1 MQQINHPNRGRYTYW
16 YNSPRGFQNEYEVGI
31 AITDEAQDYY
41 TSLGFEQI
49 DRKRALR
56 ELGNQGDKATK
67 ILASVSVDG
76 EDRGDRFEIARKIAK
91 GEAL

>member
-1 MQQINHPNRGRYTYW
+1 MINHPNRGRYTYW
-16 YNSPRGFQNEYEVGI
+16 YHSPRGFQNEYTIGI
-31 AITDEAQDYY
+31 AVTDEAQDYY

-56 ELGNQGDKATK
+56 ELGNQGDEATQ
-67 ILASVSVDG
+67 IHASVSIDG
-76 EDRGDRFEIARKIAK
+76 EDGDRIEVVRKIVK